1 MPSAIWCSSR
11 IRIVRDGIR
20 RCSTKGSACWKREE
34 RHRQGPYLLQARIAA
49 CHARAPRPEDTDWP
63 TIARLYGE
71 LAGLGPSPVVELNRA
86 VAIAMAD
93 GPDAGLR
100 QLEPLAADLDR
111 YHLFHSARAD
121 LLRRAARPREAADAY
136 RRALDLTTNDAERRF
151 LERRLH
157 ELAGGA

>member
-1 MPSAIWCSSR
+1 M
-11 IRIVRDGIR
+11 
-20 RCSTKGSACWKREE
+20 
-34 RHRQGPYLLQARIAA
+34 
-49 CHARAPRPEDTDWP
+49 
-63 TIARLYGE
+63 
-71 LAGLGPSPVVELNRA
+71 ELNRA

-100 QLEPLAADLDR
+100 RLEPLAADLDR

-151 LERRLH
+151 LERRLD
-157 ELAGGA
+157 ELVGGA